1 MKNKLR
7 LVLPLLLSGYLLGCD
22 NVTTPISEQDLKTDL
37 VHLNQLLRA
46 ASSGEATDV
55 VWPYSDGY
63 LKTRHELYALLAKH
77 YQTSE
82 ISYLQISERFPQRF
96 LPWPIQSDLVE
107 TLRHLSPD
115 EQDNWFDFVS
125 KRLNEAAESK
135 IRLTQFEREELV
147 RSLTSFSNQSAAA
160 KALLSQ
166 LENYVPR
173 TRLGMDQLPN
183 GSEWYQSKLNYF
195 ADAVNK
201 PLDWMQIVSIKLTDE
216 RKVAAIELNYANWN
230 TSIVEQFVLGQC
242 EPVSGFDWQFH
253 YYNISETVK
262 RCSLS
267 LDSDVGYFWAT
278 LMMLDL
284 GLHYQGWN
292 QQLAE
297 AFLTARLDVDE
308 ETKVNIIRQV
318 SLYPASVF
326 ALMDK
331 I

>member
-7 LVLPLLLSGYLLGCD
+7 LILPLLLSGYLLGCD
-22 NVTTPISEQDLKTDL
+22 NAATTKSEQELTSDL
-37 VHLNQLLRA
+37 VQLNSLLRVA
-46 ASSGEATDV
+46 VTDETRGI

-63 LKTRHELYALLAKH
+63 LKTRHELYAMLAKH
-77 YQTSE
+77 NPTSE

-107 TLRHLSPD
+107 TLHNLSPD
-115 EQDNWFDFVS
+115 KQDEWFNFVS

-147 RSLTSFSNQSAAA
+147 HSLSSLGNQSAAA

-166 LENYVPR
+166 LQTYVPR

-195 ADAVNK
+195 AGAVNK

-216 RKVAAIELNYANWN
+216 RKVAAIELNFANWN
-230 TSIVEQFVLGQC
+230 TSIIEQFVLGQC
-242 EPVSGFDWQFH
+242 EPVNGFDWQFH
-253 YYNISETVK
+253 YYNISETVE

-278 LMMLDL
+278 IMMLDL

-326 ALMDK
+326 ALMNK